1 MWQNIKHPFTCQN
14 LHFKLWNHFLL
25 LNFFCLY
32 VNITTA
38 QEYTK
43 IVTEKGNGTL
53 KTSHT
58 IALDAYISV
67 HPNRFSFFFF
77 SFPSFFFAV
86 VKDLGLPCGFEFY
99 NKERKLYHIILDWFF
114 NLGPTICLQLDVAF
128 LANQAWS
135 FDSLTNI
142 RPQRGGSLV
151 MVSLI
156 LHFLLIWF

>member
-1 MWQNIKHPFTCQN
+1 MLISQQPRNIQ
-14 LHFKLWNHFLL
+14 KLSQKREMEHSKLVTLLPWMPLFL
-25 LNFFCLY
+25 
-32 VNITTA
+32 
-38 QEYTK
+38 
-43 IVTEKGNGTL
+43 
-53 KTSHT
+53 
-58 IALDAYISV
+58 YI
-67 HPNRFSFFFF
+67 PTG
-77 SFPSFFFAV
+77 FPSFSFLFLLFFAV
-86 VKDLGLPCGFEFY
+86 VKDLGLPCGFEVY